1 MIKWNF
7 PSRNNGDI
15 EGFSNPALE
24 WFKGNPL
31 RAMAREICQN
41 SLDAQYDEDKP
52 VTIEFF
58 KTYENASSFPGMQE
72 LQSILIMCR
81 SFWQKDGNERAHNF
95 IDRALRDMR
104 DGKITV
110 LRISDFNTKG
120 LEGPYESGKITP
132 WVSLVKGTAFSVK
145 SSSKTAAGSYG
156 IGKAAPFINS
166 KYQTVFYRTQNLNN
180 EKAVQG
186 VAHLMS
192 FTDGSYGDS
201 DPIRRSVGYFG
212 ESAGNL
218 PVAMIPALDRI
229 YERNEV
235 GTDLFVPGFDY
246 VVNGKNDWVNQMIGE
261 ILENFLMAIE
271 YNNLNVIIE
280 NQEVTKKISGILL
293 LVTRNMPRMHSALI
307 KFCLL
312 TQTKS

>member
-1 MIKWNF
+1 
-7 PSRNNGDI
+7 
-15 EGFSNPALE
+15 
-24 WFKGNPL
+24 
-31 RAMAREICQN
+31 
-41 SLDAQYDEDKP
+41 
-52 VTIEFF
+52 
-58 KTYENASSFPGMQE
+58 
-72 LQSILIMCR
+72 
-81 SFWQKDGNERAHNF
+81 
-95 IDRALRDMR
+95 
-104 DGKITV
+104 
-110 LRISDFNTKG
+110 
-120 LEGPYESGKITP
+120 
-132 WVSLVKGTAFSVK
+132 
-145 SSSKTAAGSYG
+145 
-156 IGKAAPFINS
+156 
-166 KYQTVFYRTQNLNN
+166 
-180 EKAVQG
+180 
-186 VAHLMS
+186 MS
-192 FTDGSYGDS
+192 FTDESYGDS

-246 VVNGKNDWVNQMIGE
+246 VVNGKNDWVNQMIWE